1 MRYYERAI
9 AGKPEQGQISD
20 CCELSSLVNP
30 TEKNDR
36 PYEDECYGADVMTE
50 TSTSC
55 HVSRSAPEKCRGPA
69 VRDRFKDF
77 FETEEMKYIKITGN
91 IEKGGEENAE

>member
-1 MRYYERAI
+1 
-9 AGKPEQGQISD
+9 
-20 CCELSSLVNP
+20 
-30 TEKNDR
+30 
-36 PYEDECYGADVMTE
+36 MTE